1 MTQHDFTQTIFG
13 EPAPPPRR
21 RRDRHHRPPH
31 RGHRRWLVLLLAVV
45 LVGGAAYAAYSVL
58 SPMVSGLFTQSE
70 AEDFAGPG
78 EGQVEVVVEPGQTGE
93 DIATT
98 LRDAGVVKS
107 RSSYLEVATSDPK
120 RAAAIQPGTYVLLKG
135 MPAQEAFDTLADPAN
150 RDVNRTTVREGLWAS
165 ETYALLSKADRHPGQ
180 GVRQGRQGHRG
191 DRPAQGGRR
200 QGRGLAFPRR
210 ATSSPRRPPP
220 RSSSRRWW
228 PRRSRCSTSA
238 GVAAKDRQKRAHPG
252 LARRGRGRTLDVD
265 RPKIARVVPEPLE
278 TDGAPAYGLLQSDA
292 AVLVTAPSA
301 ERSSRARPSSTT
313 RTTPTT
319 PASSRACRRGRSATR
334 ARPRS
339 TAAANPADG
348 PWFFFVAVNPI
359 TGETKYA
366 ATLDEHDRQRRRAER
381 LLQGQ
386 TAGLRSV
393 RAAVLGSPIAHSL
406 SPALHRA
413 GYARR
418 RADRLGVR
426 RARGRADGL
435 AAFVGGPR
443 TRSGAGCR

>member
-78 EGQVEVVVEPGQTGE
+78 QGEVEVVVEPGQTGE

-135 MPAQEAFDTLADPAN
+135 MAAQEAFDTLADPAN

-165 ETYALLSKADRHPGQ
+165 ETYALLSKQTGIPVKEYVKAAKDTEGIGLPKEAGGQ
-180 GVRQGRQGHRG
+180 VEGWLSPSSYEFPEKATAKQQLKAMV
-191 DRPAQGGRR
+191 AQTVKA
-200 QGRGLAFPRR
+200 LDA
-210 ATSSPRRPPP
+210 
-220 RSSSRRWW
+220 
-228 PRRSRCSTSA
+228 A
-238 GVAAKDRQKRAHPG
+238 GVAEKDRQKVLT
-252 LARRGRGRTLDVD
+252 LASLVEAEAKLDVD
-265 RPKIARVVPEPLE
+265 RPKIARVFLNRVETEGEP
-278 TDGAPAYGLLQSDA
+278 ANGLLQSDA
-292 AVLVTAPSA
+292 AVSYGAKRRALFPSKA
-301 ERSSRARPSSTT
+301 ELDDASNPYNT
-313 RTTPTT
+313 RIHPGL
-319 PASSRACRRGRSATR
+319 PPGPISNPGAASID
-334 ARPRS
+334 
-339 TAAANPADG
+339 AAANPADG

-359 TGETKYA
+359 TGETKYGT
-366 ATLDEHDRQRRRAER
+366 TLAEHEANVAE
-381 LLQGQ
+381 LNAYCKAKPQDCGQ
-386 TAGLRSV
+386 
-393 RAAVLGSPIAHSL
+393 
-406 SPALHRA
+406 
-413 GYARR
+413 
-418 RADRLGVR
+418 
-426 RARGRADGL
+426 
-435 AAFVGGPR
+435 
-443 TRSGAGCR
+443 